1 MRRTLAALAV
11 LSWSLLVTRVEP
23 AKQIATVHDIQPSAR
38 DVCHAVWMHGPTHGG
53 KLGGQ
58 WPTFAPTPAAKF
70 ECKSKAG
77 KEPWKQYCGV
87 DTKASCEASGA
98 APYCEWVGEAP
109 TGNGDTSAQ
118 CTTRDDRFTG
128 YNNNGQYCEKASD
141 ELNTN
146 AHLLLYSGHLAV
158 VVDAAGIS
166 AAVGGTGTVTP
177 RNLFPKFG
185 STTGLAANVRCYL
198 HPNGLTLVTTSCT
211 PLRVHGSAH
220 HKLTC

>member
-11 LSWSLLVTRVEP
+11 LSWSFLVTRVEP
-23 AKQIATVHDIQPSAR
+23 AKRIATVHGIQPSPR

-58 WPTFAPTPAAKF
+58 WPTFAPK
-70 ECKSKAG
+70 
-77 KEPWKQYCGV
+77 
-87 DTKASCEASGA
+87 
-98 APYCEWVGEAP
+98 
-109 TGNGDTSAQ
+109 GNRDTSAQ

-128 YNNNGQYCEKASD
+128 YNGNGQYCEKASD

-166 AAVGGTGTVTP
+166 AATPQPSSTRP

-185 STTGLAANVRCYL
+185 STTGLAANVRVDS
-198 HPNGLTLVTTSCT
+198 HSVGPTLVTTSCA
-211 PLRVHGSAH
+211 PLHVHGPARH
-220 HKLTC
+220 IMMPVPWTLTRTPVSVASLQTR

>member
-11 LSWSLLVTRVEP
+11 LTWFLLVTRVQP
-23 AKQIATVHDIQPSAR
+23 AKLLATARDIQPSLR

-53 KLGGQ
+53 KLGGL
-58 WPTFAPTPAAKF
+58 WPTF
-70 ECKSKAG
+70 
-77 KEPWKQYCGV
+77 
-87 DTKASCEASGA
+87 
-98 APYCEWVGEAP
+98 AP

-128 YNNNGQYCEKASD
+128 YNDNGKYCEKASD
-141 ELNTN
+141 ELNTK

-166 AAVGGTGTVTP
+166 AALGGTGIATP